1 MPQVHA
7 PTTTDANRVDDP
19 RANATAAAAAAA
31 EHSLHA
37 EGVDDVSAPA
47 LVLSKQAVE
56 ESAG

>member
-1 MPQVHA
+1 VHA
-7 PTTTDANRVDDP
+7 PTTTDANGVDDP
-19 RANATAAAAAAA
+19 RAYATAAAAAAA

-37 EGVDDVSAPA
+37 EGVDDVTAPA